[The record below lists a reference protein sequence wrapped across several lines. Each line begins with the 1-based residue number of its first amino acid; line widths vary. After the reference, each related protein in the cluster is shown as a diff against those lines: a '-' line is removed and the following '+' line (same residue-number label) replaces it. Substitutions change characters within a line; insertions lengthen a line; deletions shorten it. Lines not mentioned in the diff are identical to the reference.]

1 MPKSI
6 NNEPIEKL
14 IYPVLSSKGRSVI
27 LGVGSSLNCDDGAG
41 PAIAEAL
48 ISAMK
53 GRAPVNENVMV
64 INGCAAPE
72 NFTGEIK
79 RFGPDTLIIIDAA
92 DFSGAP
98 GSVSIIDL
106 KDISGATFSSHML
119 PVRIMAEYL
128 EKETGCK
135 TFLIGIQPESVL
147 YGDVLSLP
155 VSRAVKEIIKIALAF
170 ILKPVS

>member
-1 MPKSI
+1 VTKSI
-6 NNEPIEKL
+6 KNQVENLINPI
-14 IYPVLSSKGRSVI
+14 LSAKGRSVI

-41 PAIAEAL
+41 PAVASAL
-48 ISAMK
+48 ISGMK
-53 GRAPVNENVMV
+53 RRKFPENIMV
-64 INGCAAPE
+64 LNGCAAPE

-92 DFSGAP
+92 DFSAAP
-98 GSVSIIDL
+98 GCVKLIDL
-106 KDISGATFSSHML
+106 KDITGATFSSHML

-147 YGDVLSLP
+147 YGDVLSKP
-155 VSRAVKEIIKIALAF
+155 VADTVKEIIRIALAN
-170 ILKPVS
+170 IRAHLT